1 MQVEGSSLFKC
12 SFALIWPALTAR
24 YCIFCIISTG
34 GSDTE
39 SDEDTDSHK
48 GGVEVDSDDEDDVFF
63 EARDTLRK
71 SASSQI
77 HPPDSPTHSEVD
89 MDIVGFDYPQV
100 ARRKCLPE
108 PKEKEKSVSLW
119 SMIKDN
125 IGKDLTKVCLPV
137 YFNEPI
143 SSLQRCFE
151 DVEYSYL
158 LDRAAEYGKRVRFS
172 YLIHPSFRVK
182 WFPIFLSSIVKLL
195 FTWFI
200 CSTPLSS
207 SSNQLD
213 SFVYAGK

>member
-1 MQVEGSSLFKC
+1 ML
-12 SFALIWPALTAR
+12 L
-24 YCIFCIISTG
+24 TG

-39 SDEDTDSHK
+39 SDDDNDSQK

-63 EARDTLRK
+63 EAKETLR
-71 SASSQI
+71 SLNSQK
-77 HPPDSPTHSEVD
+77 HHPDSPKESEVN
-89 MDIVGFDYPQV
+89 MDIVGFDYPKV
-100 ARRKCLPE
+100 ARRKSLPE

-158 LDRAAEYGKRVRFS
+158 LDRAAEYGKRVR
-172 YLIHPSFRVK
+172 
-182 WFPIFLSSIVKLL
+182 LSSPT
-195 FTWFI
+195 F
-200 CSTPLSS
+200 
-207 SSNQLD
+207 D
-213 SFVYAGK
+213 SFLVAE